1 MPTYIVM
8 FKWTSQGLKDI
19 KQSPSR
25 LDAGRK
31 AFEPTGLRIKQFYM
45 LMGQYDCLAVAEA
58 PDDAMLAKAILTITS
73 QGSITTETYRAFTED
88 EFRDIVG
95 GLP

>member
-8 FKWTSQGLKDI
+8 FKWTPQGLKDI

-31 AFEPTGLRIKQFYM
+31 AFEPAGLRIKEFYM
-45 LMGQYDCLAVAEA
+45 LMGQYDCLAVADA
-58 PDDAMLAKAILTITS
+58 PDDATLAKAILSITS
-73 QGSITTETYRAFTED
+73 QGSITTETCRAFSEA
-88 EFRDIVG
+88 EYRDIVG

>member
-8 FKWTSQGLKDI
+8 FKWTPQGLKDI

-31 AFEPTGLRIKQFYM
+31 AFEPTGVRIKEFYM

-58 PDDAMLAKAILTITS
+58 PDDSTLAKSILSLTS
-73 QGSITTETYRAFTED
+73 QGSIMTQTFRAFTED
-88 EFRDIVG
+88 EYRDIIR